1 MNEIILHKHKE
12 ESLLRF
18 HPWVFSGAIRKIVLD
33 KDYPHDAIEEGELV
47 VVKSAD
53 NQVLGIGHWQIG
65 SIAVRI
71 LEFHTD
77 RLPEDF

>member
-33 KDYPHDAIEEGELV
+33 KDYPYNKDI
-47 VVKSAD
+47 
-53 NQVLGIGHWQIG
+53 VLSITYFQSSTLGVMLKLTG
-65 SIAVRI
+65 SSESIK
-71 LEFHTD
+71 
-77 RLPEDF
+77 